1 MTGFIQAVTTTET
14 REDAEKIARIVVE
27 QRLAAC
33 VQVLGPITSTYWW
46 QGSIETADEWMCLM
60 KSRQD
65 LFDQL
70 VRAIKAV
77 HPYTVPEILAFPV
90 VAGNPEYLSW
100 LGQEVELGLSN
111 KYD

>member
-14 REDAEKIARIVVE
+14 REDAEKIARMVVE

-46 QGSIETADEWMCLM
+46 QGSIETAGEWMCLM

-65 LFDQL
+65 LFDHL
-70 VRAIKAV
+70 AHAIKAV
-77 HPYTVPEILAFPV
+77 HPYTVPEILAFPIL
-90 VAGNPEYLSW
+90 AGNPEYLSW
-100 LGQEVELGLSN
+100 LDQEVGF
-111 KYD
+111 K